1 MEKAQLVIG
10 IALGSFTILGLGA
23 GLIRHFVKYYLSEL
37 KPDGNGGHNL
47 RGRIEHIE
55 VKQERMDAKID
66 KIYEILLE
74 TRLAR

>member
-1 MEKAQLVIG
+1 MEQAQLVVG

-23 GLIRHFVKYYLSEL
+23 GLIRKLVKYYLSEL

-47 RGRIEHIE
+47 AGRVERIEKR
-55 VKQERMDAKID
+55 VD

-74 TRLAR
+74 DRLAK